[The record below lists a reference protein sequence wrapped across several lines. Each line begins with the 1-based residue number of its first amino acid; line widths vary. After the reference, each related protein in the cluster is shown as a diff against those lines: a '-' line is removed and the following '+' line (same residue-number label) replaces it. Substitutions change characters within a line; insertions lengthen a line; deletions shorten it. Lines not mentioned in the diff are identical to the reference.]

1 MIAAQAAM
9 EAAASQAAWERS
21 GGRLEEQE
29 EEVDEY
35 VVDPART
42 AKLLVSGGIAGALSR
57 TATAPIDRLKMLLQI
72 QEGRTP
78 MTMRQGF
85 KQMAAEGTMSAFFR
99 GNGTNV
105 VKIAPETAIKL
116 TLNDV
121 LKHAVVSDPD
131 DITPAQRMLAGAL
144 AGGSAQALIY
154 PLELVRTRLAVCPSG
169 TYGGIF
175 DCAGKVLRQEGVRAF
190 YRGIVPSMIGIL
202 PYAGVDIAA
211 FELLKERLLDEYDNH
226 PPAHVILGAGML
238 SSSLAQF
245 VSYPLALTRTRLQAQ
260 GVGGQ
265 AVRYTGMMDVLRR
278 TFANEGFRGL
288 YKGAGTN
295 LCKLAPAAGISWFV
309 FEETKLALGVD
320 IWACAEEL
328 QPVFSEIDRLIAANV
343 ARTQRAFATARIG
356 PHHFLG
362 STGYGHGDLGRGA
375 LDQIMAD
382 VMGMEA
388 AAVRIQFVSGTH
400 AIACALFG
408 VLRPGDELLSV
419 AGSPYDTLEEVIG
432 VRGTPGSGSLA
443 EHGVGYRV
451 LPLAPGSGAIDWGAL
466 ATAVK
471 PETRMALLQRS
482 CGYADRPTLSLE
494 DIRRA
499 VQVIKAQSPRVVVAV
514 DNCYGEFT
522 DTAEPGAVGA
532 DLCMGS
538 LIKNPG
544 GTLVPGGGYVAGKRH
559 LVDAALARLT
569 APGIGSEAGAVNG
582 ETLRLM
588 FQGLYAAPQTTG
600 EALKGGRLAAAVM
613 QGAGY
618 GVTPASGACRPWSA
632 ITAIRLGSP
641 HAMAAFASAVQAS
654 SPIGSYVTPTPGVT
668 PGYADPV
675 VFADGT
681 FVAGSTSELGAD

>member
-1 MIAAQAAM
+1 MFTGTSSLKPPQTIWF
-9 EAAASQAAWERS
+9 SSKSSHNSRN
-21 GGRLEEQE
+21 GRLNDLH
-29 EEVDEY
+29 V
-35 VVDPART
+35 RR
-42 AKLLVSGGIAGALSR
+42 G
-57 TATAPIDRLKMLLQI
+57 
-72 QEGRTP
+72 EGRAANRSAWMGAPPQHQVHEAPTGLHP
-78 MTMRQGF
+78 KKAKTQDPRQ
-85 KQMAAEGTMSAFFR
+85 S
-99 GNGTNV
+99 
-105 VKIAPETAIKL
+105 P
-116 TLNDV
+116 
-121 LKHAVVSDPD
+121 LK
-131 DITPAQRMLAGAL
+131 T
-144 AGGSAQALIY
+144 
-154 PLELVRTRLAVCPSG
+154 
-169 TYGGIF
+169 
-175 DCAGKVLRQEGVRAF
+175 
-190 YRGIVPSMIGIL
+190 
-202 PYAGVDIAA
+202 
-211 FELLKERLLDEYDNH
+211 
-226 PPAHVILGAGML
+226 
-238 SSSLAQF
+238 
-245 VSYPLALTRTRLQAQ
+245 
-260 GVGGQ
+260 
-265 AVRYTGMMDVLRR
+265 
-278 TFANEGFRGL
+278 
-288 YKGAGTN
+288 
-295 LCKLAPAAGISWFV
+295 
-309 FEETKLALGVD
+309 

-681 FVAGSTSELGAD
+681 FVAGSTSELGADGPIRPPYTIYCQGGTHWTLWVNVLQSVLTALAQLE